1 MAARKRYTEEQIIR
15 ILNEAQAGKSAKDI
29 CREVGISEKTFYLW
43 RSKYGGMTVSDARK
57 LKSLEDENR
66 KLKSML
72 ADALLDN
79 RALKEIS
86 SKNW

>member
-15 ILNEAQAGKSAKDI
+15 MLNEAEAGKTAKDL
-29 CREVGISEKTFYLW
+29 CREHGISEKTFYLW

-57 LKSLEDENR
+57 LKALEEENR
-66 KLKSML
+66 KLKHML

-79 RALKEIS
+79 RALKEIA